1 MGKMG
6 NGKNVKDIKGEKK
19 SWDRKLSEGRDVIT
33 RKRKREK
40 RKRKDEKEK
49 YGKSRGGG

>member
-19 SWDRKLSEGRDVIT
+19 SWDRKLREGDV
-33 RKRKREK
+33 
-40 RKRKDEKEK
+40 
-49 YGKSRGGG
+49 